1 MTPLGSN
8 NRLYPIINNLF
19 IVVPFLLWIAR
30 DRFVNA
36 GNDGIV
42 EKTFTTV
49 WAMPFVGLVLFVF
62 VQSVGFHTN
71 FAFQDGIYG
80 EARDATVSVP
90 AKAAGVYTNQDNAA
104 WLEELAQYM
113 QDADLTG
120 REVILYGDIPGLGY
134 LLDMPSALSTFWA
147 DLDSYRMAE
156 YQRDMESIISD
167 PVVIT
172 ASPIAAYLAEDADGM
187 NWFGVD
193 KEKLDAD
200 EKLQILA
207 AYMKEHSYKEV
218 FGNGRYVV
226 YVTDD

>member
-1 MTPLGSN
+1 M
-8 NRLYPIINNLF
+8 
-19 IVVPFLLWIAR
+19 
-30 DRFVNA
+30 
-36 GNDGIV
+36 
-42 EKTFTTV
+42 
-49 WAMPFVGLVLFVF
+49 
-62 VQSVGFHTN
+62 
-71 FAFQDGIYG
+71 
-80 EARDATVSVP
+80 
-90 AKAAGVYTNQDNAA
+90 
-104 WLEELAQYM
+104 
-113 QDADLTG
+113 
-120 REVILYGDIPGLGY
+120 
-134 LLDMPSALSTFWA
+134 LDMPSALSTFWA

-207 AYMKEHSYKEV
+207 IYMKEHSYKEV